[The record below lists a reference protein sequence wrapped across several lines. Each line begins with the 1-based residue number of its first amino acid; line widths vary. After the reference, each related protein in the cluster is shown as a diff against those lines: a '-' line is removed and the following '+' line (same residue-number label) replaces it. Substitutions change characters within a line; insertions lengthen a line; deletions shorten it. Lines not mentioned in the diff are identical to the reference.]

1 MNYGHTFIITENYGL
16 NMVERT
22 TIQVR
27 ENTRKRLSDLK
38 PYPSVSYD
46 DLLQEMADTYEG
58 DA

>member
-1 MNYGHTFIITENYGL
+1 MPYITTGDYWL

-27 ENTRKRLSDLK
+27 ENTRKRLSELK